1 MPINM
6 EKATSPPDT
15 EGQCSALGTFYL
27 TEIKTGQKYK
37 PHYCI
42 WMEKCTLIKRTKN
55 IYKYTFNE
63 YIYTFNEYIYIYSLN
78 THVAVVIISVSP
90 GDDILR
96 EGKLHKNMYFISLL
110 MDIYSA

>member
-55 IYKYTFNE
+55 IYKYTFICV
-63 YIYTFNEYIYIYSLN
+63 YIIYLYKYIHNMCIF
-78 THVAVVIISVSP
+78 
-90 GDDILR
+90 
-96 EGKLHKNMYFISLL
+96 NMYINVYLKKYKHL
-110 MDIYSA
+110 VYKIYFY